1 MEIKYKII
9 KQLKQKNWSG
19 IGSKFLSQISF
30 SCCLQ
35 FPGVKKLFLKDE
47 MLQIQVNN
55 PKVFDSKHA
64 LVYFILEVESI
75 RTHFSELLMGIFISV
90 DFKVL

>member
-1 MEIKYKII
+1 
-9 KQLKQKNWSG
+9 
-19 IGSKFLSQISF
+19 
-30 SCCLQ
+30 
-35 FPGVKKLFLKDE
+35 